1 MDAGTGSEMSMPPTL
16 ADDVIFAILTGLLIL
31 VHAMGRSVASRDA
44 RMSYRV
50 ATFWIFI
57 SSMWFIGPITY
68 FVFRKTHPLLAK
80 RCIQQLL
87 IACIALLLM
96 ALADRYL
103 RSVPGAILPP
113 AQSQYPSP
121 H

>member
-1 MDAGTGSEMSMPPTL
+1 MPLTL
-16 ADDVIFAILTGLLIL
+16 ADDVIFATLAGLLIL
-31 VHAMGRSVASRDA
+31 THAMGRSVASRDA

-50 ATFWIFI
+50 ATFWIFL

-68 FVFRKTHPLLAK
+68 VVFRKKHPLLAK
-80 RCIQQLL
+80 RCVQQLL
-87 IACIALLLM
+87 VTCVAVLLM

-103 RSVPGAILPP
+103 RSISGAILPP
-113 AQSQYPSP
+113 APSPYPSP